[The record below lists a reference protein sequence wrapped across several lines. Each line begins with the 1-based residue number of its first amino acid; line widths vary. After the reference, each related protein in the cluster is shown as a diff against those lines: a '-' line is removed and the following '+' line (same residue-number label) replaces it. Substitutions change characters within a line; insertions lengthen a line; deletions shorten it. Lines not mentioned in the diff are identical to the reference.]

1 APARGRAAR
10 ELALED
16 GPGLVGALRVTVELP
31 VGVLALDHA
40 AVGELH
46 PALAQEPPLL
56 HAALVDAPVG
66 VDDGPAA
73 RRPHRRERPRRRS
86 ARREGGP
93 RGVQPPPPGP
103 ARRRAPAP
111 RSREPRAGPGPP
123 PRRSP
128 PPRPPPRP

>member
-73 RRPHRRERPRRRS
+73 RRPHRREQTPRPT
-86 ARREGGP
+86 
-93 RGVQPPPPGP
+93 PPPGG
-103 ARRRAPAP
+103 RHRAGQTRLPRPAP
-111 RSREPRAGPGPP
+111 RRAP
-123 PRRSP
+123 PRRS
-128 PPRPPPRP
+128 